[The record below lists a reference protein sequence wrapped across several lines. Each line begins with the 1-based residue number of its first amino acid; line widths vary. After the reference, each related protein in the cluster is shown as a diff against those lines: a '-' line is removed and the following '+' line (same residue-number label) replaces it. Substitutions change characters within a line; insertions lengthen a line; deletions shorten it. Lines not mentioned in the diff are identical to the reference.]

1 MSEPSSPNTDEAI
14 KRLMKEYQ
22 MYQPK
27 SFERFDRIVRAEQ
40 PIPPFALNPLEEFKR
55 EADLLYKQDN
65 YRFKRPAQSGQLDS
79 NDMIF
84 YLYENLQP
92 DEKKQANDY
101 IEDLEIQRLEFFRQN
116 PIKDPTAKYM

>member
-1 MSEPSSPNTDEAI
+1 MSEQSSLNIDEEAI

-22 MYQPK
+22 MYQPV
-27 SFERFDRIVRAEQ
+27 SFERFDKIFKMEELDSN
-40 PIPPFALNPLEEFKR
+40 FLEEFKR
-55 EADLLYKQDN
+55 EADSLYKQDN
-65 YRFKRPAQSGQLDS
+65 YRFKRPAQYGKLERDE
-79 NDMIF
+79 NIF
-84 YLYENLQP
+84 LLYENLQP

>member
-1 MSEPSSPNTDEAI
+1 MSEPSSLNIDEETI
-14 KRLMKEYQ
+14 IRFMKEYQ

-27 SFERFDRIVRAEQ
+27 PFEMDRYKIHKMEESDSN
-40 PIPPFALNPLEEFKR
+40 LLEEFKR
-55 EADLLYKQDN
+55 EADSLYKQDN
-65 YRFKRPAQSGQLDS
+65 YRFKRPAQYGKLERDE
-79 NDMIF
+79 NIF
-84 YLYENLQP
+84 LLYENLQP